1 MRSSWSLLQTEQGQL
16 LQLFVR
22 VVLQPTDGLCGPS
35 LDSLQQLHVLYLG
48 ALSLDVVLRTT

>member
-22 VVLQPTDGLCGPS
+22 VLLQPTDGLCGPS
-35 LDSLQQLHVLYLG
+35 LDLLQELYILYLG